1 MSSSGVQWETG
12 AGQPS
17 TDEQVMD
24 AIREGD
30 REALQIIVDRYW
42 ARLIGC
48 VQSMVGS
55 PDAAEDVAQAVFV
68 TLWRNR
74 SSWTAGSPPWPYLFR
89 LARNLALD
97 GQKHR
102 RIRDRKAVEIR
113 RLSPKPR
120 LPIEESEYL
129 ELRRGLDAALNQLPE
144 RRRQAFLLVRIDGL
158 TLAEAADVMGVAR
171 QTVANHVHLALMDLR
186 VTLARFI
193 GELS

>member
-1 MSSSGVQWETG
+1 MSSSGVQWEAG
-12 AGQPS
+12 AGHPR

-48 VQSMVGS
+48 VQSMVDS
-55 PDAAEDVAQAVFV
+55 PDAAEDVAQEVFV
-68 TLWRNR
+68 RVWRNR
-74 SSWTAGSPPWPYLFR
+74 SSWAAGSPPWPYLFR

-97 GQKHR
+97 REKLK
-102 RIRDRKAVEIR
+102 RIKDRKASEVR
-113 RLSPKPR
+113 SHAPKSP
-120 LPIEESEYL
+120 LPIEDLEYL
-129 ELRRGLDAALNQLPE
+129 ELRRALDAALDQLPV

-158 TLAEAADVMGVAR
+158 TLAEAADVMGLAP

-186 VTLARFI
+186 VALARFL
-193 GELS
+193 GS